1 MLKNALITLPFILL
15 LASCTPGDS
24 SNTSNLS
31 TDTASIE
38 NLEKLVTEEKNYYKP
53 DPNNTCVVPTSM
65 RELSSGM
72 KKVFYQF
79 TSNNAANLKLF
90 GIANASLGKKEVM
103 VIVDFMQYKDN
114 NCKETKIRYG
124 VGARLFLNIKKAQ
137 GGINVTDLAKLAAG
151 VEYGKAAVTYSIEV
165 IGLTGDKI
173 RAALPSA
180 GDFNVE
186 AYAKVISAVDKIQML
201 ASDKEDGVIINPQVI
216 PLSE

>member
-1 MLKNALITLPFILL
+1 MWKTALVFLPLLCLVAACNQDTNSNKNSQIV
-15 LASCTPGDS
+15 
-24 SNTSNLS
+24 
-31 TDTASIE
+31 DTATIE
-38 NLEKLVTEEKNYYKP
+38 NAASLVTEEKNYYKP
-53 DPNNTCVVPTSM
+53 DPNNTCSVPSNM

-79 TSNNAANLKLF
+79 TSNNSANLKLF
-90 GIANASLGKKEVM
+90 GLTNANLGKKEVI

-114 NCKETKIRYG
+114 NCNNEKIRYG
-124 VGARLFLNIKKAQ
+124 VGARLFLNIKKVQ

-173 RAALPSA
+173 KSALPNS

-186 AYAKVISAVDKIQML
+186 AYAKVISAVDKIQTL
-201 ASDKEDGVIINPQVI
+201 ASDKEEGVYINPQVI